1 MIVTGR
7 SMVRIVPL
15 VLIVVLLQVG
25 FFSMVELLGVSPWI
39 LPGFVAI
46 FGLLGGRQIGAVTGF
61 VVGFLADGLV
71 NAPLGAGALVLMAIG
86 YAAGSYRERGDLPS
100 APAAGLICGLATI
113 TALFLYGLLLEAL
126 GLQGPFSA
134 GVLVDLIIQGLYGFL
149 LGIPMFVLTI
159 WVLRPALVA
168 GRSDRRRRRDA
179 RVLEP

>member
-1 MIVTGR
+1 MIITGR

-15 VLIVVLLQVG
+15 VLVVVLLQVG

-46 FGLLGGRQIGAVTGF
+46 FGLLGGRLIGAVTGF
-61 VVGFLADGLV
+61 TVGFLADALI
-71 NAPLGAGALVLMAIG
+71 NAPLGASSLVLMAVG

-100 APAAGLICGLATI
+100 APAAGAICGLATV
-113 TALFLYGLLLEAL
+113 TALILYGILLEAL
-126 GLQGPFSA
+126 GLEGAFSA
-134 GVLVDLIIQGLYGFL
+134 GALVDLIIQGLYGFL
-149 LGIPMFVLTI
+149 LGIPLFVLTI
-159 WVLRPALVA
+159 RILRPALVA

>member
-1 MIVTGR
+1 MIITGR
-7 SMVRIVPL
+7 SMVRIVL
-15 VLIVVLLQVG
+15 LGLAVVLLQVG

-61 VVGFLADGLV
+61 AVGFLADALV
-71 NAPLGAGALVLMAIG
+71 NAPLGASSLVMMAIG

-113 TALFLYGLLLEAL
+113 TALVLYGLLLEAL
-126 GLQGPFSA
+126 GLQGSFSA
-134 GVLVDLIIQGLYGFL
+134 GALIDLIIQGLYGFL
-149 LGIPMFVLTI
+149 LGIPLFVLTI
-159 WVLRPALVA
+159 WVLRPALVG

>member
-1 MIVTGR
+1 MIITGR

-15 VLIVVLLQVG
+15 VLIIVLLQVG

-61 VVGFLADGLV
+61 AVGFLADVLV
-71 NAPLGAGALVLMAIG
+71 NAPLGASCLVLMAIG
-86 YAAGSYRERGDLPS
+86 YASGSYRERGDLPS
-100 APAAGLICGLATI
+100 ALATGVICGLATV
-113 TALFLYGLLLEAL
+113 TALILYGLLLEVL
-126 GLQGPFSA
+126 GLQGAFSA
-134 GVLVDLIIQGLYGFL
+134 GALVDLIIQGLYGFL
-149 LGIPMFVLTI
+149 LGIPMFGLTI

-179 RVLEP
+179 GVFEQ